1 MARQCSPATIVAGR
15 TWSWLRPATL
25 SLPTESQ
32 TRCSSRF
39 FRTFVPTT
47 LLICSLVSHFPAPVN
62 PVVCADGSPPGSAS
76 CWWGPVR
83 SCSPN
88 ENASSRWRHVMRSPR
103 CTTRARPALRIGL
116 HHLLKYLL
124 RLTIPERVLVAH
136 SPIEPPL
143 RRLVTRRREMDI
155 AKALISFILARR
167 T

>member
-1 MARQCSPATIVAGR
+1 
-15 TWSWLRPATL
+15 
-25 SLPTESQ
+25 
-32 TRCSSRF
+32 
-39 FRTFVPTT
+39 
-47 LLICSLVSHFPAPVN
+47 VSHFPAPVN
-62 PVVCADGSPPGSAS
+62 PVVCADGSPPEIAEVESDLMPLRRSSSAGSAS

-103 CTTRARPALRIGL
+103 CTTRAKPALRIGL

-155 AKALISFILARR
+155 AKALISFILARSRRR